1 MQRQA
6 AFSCELERYA
16 LSLIGLNTQT
26 SKVESKLRERLRFL
40 VLVVFVA
47 FSVLVVRLWQLQVVR
62 GEEYFRQTRR
72 NVVDMRM
79 LPSVRGKILDR
90 NLEPIADN
98 RPAFNL
104 YGAPNS
110 IDEEALER
118 ITKALS
124 LSKEER
130 EEFTKRLETRKGEE
144 HIAKLL
150 LEDQSRDRAAMVEQE
165 RHLLGELT
173 VRDEPYRYYPRD
185 RALAH
190 LVGYMN
196 KITATEL
203 DQRNQEGY
211 DATDLIG
218 RYGLER
224 AWESYLRGK
233 RGIEKFVVN
242 AKGER
247 IEGAD
252 SEGLIEGERF
262 VPPVAGHNVILT
274 IDLALQVEVE
284 RALRRQSSGA
294 VAVVEVNSGRIL
306 ALASSP
312 SFDPNVMTGHLSREQ
327 EAQML
332 SDPRKP
338 FIDKTLRQYYPP
350 GSTYKFVTA
359 LAALKERLVTE
370 QEPLTCT
377 GSHRQGRR
385 LFRCTGSHEKV
396 SLVEAIQHSCNVY
409 FWKLSERIGIDSMA
423 EMAKQFGFGSPT
435 GIGLNGDTAGRVP
448 TREWYEERDTF
459 KIGHTL
465 NAATGQGDVEVSVLQ
480 LALAYAAI
488 ANGRK
493 LFVPLV
499 VDRVESAS
507 GDLVVQYE
515 PQLRHEV
522 QVEDEHLEAIR
533 RGMDKVVNQVGGTA
547 YEYAKSDMLAYSG
560 KTGTAQVKSMKRRDD
575 DESLKNW
582 HPDRDHAWF
591 AGYAPSENPEIAFV
605 VLLEHGGSGGK
616 HAGPVGRQIV
626 EAYFK
631 DRLPAKGEAP
641 ASGSEGRP

>member
-1 MQRQA
+1 MP
-6 AFSCELERYA
+6 
-16 LSLIGLNTQT
+16 LIGNNAQSSASTFP
-26 SKVESKLRERLRFL
+26 LRDRLRYL
-40 VLVVFVA
+40 VLFVFIA
-47 FSVLVVRLWQLQVVR
+47 FSVMVVRLWQLQVVR

-72 NVVDMRM
+72 NVVDTRM

-90 NLEPIADN
+90 NLQPIADN

-104 YGAPNS
+104 FGIPED
-110 IDEEALER
+110 IDEEAELR
-118 ITKALS
+118 IARALD

-130 EEFTKRLETRKGEE
+130 EQFHDRLETRKGKE
-144 HIAKLL
+144 HVAKLL
-150 LEDQSRDRAAMVEQE
+150 LEDQSRDRAAMVKQE
-165 RHLLGELT
+165 RQLLGELS
-173 VRDEPYRYYPRD
+173 VRDEPYRHYPRD

-196 KITATEL
+196 KITAKEL
-203 DQRNQEGY
+203 IEREQEGY
-211 DATDLIG
+211 ASTDLVG

-233 RGIEKFVVN
+233 RGIERFVVN

-252 SEGLIEGERF
+252 TEGLIEGERF
-262 VPPVAGHNVILT
+262 VPPVAGHNVILS
-274 IDLALQVEVE
+274 IDLPLQEAVEK
-284 RALRRQSSGA
+284 ALRRQAAGA
-294 VAVVEVNSGRIL
+294 VAVVEVNTGRIL
-306 ALASSP
+306 ALASTP
-312 SFDPNVMTGHLSREQ
+312 SFNPNVMTGHLTREK

-359 LAALKERLVTE
+359 LAALKEHLVSE
-370 QEPLTCT
+370 EEPLTCT

-385 LFRCTGSHEKV
+385 LFRCTRSHEKV
-396 SLVEAIQHSCNVY
+396 DMLAALQHSCNVY
-409 FWKLSERIGIDSMA
+409 FWKLSERVGIDAMA
-423 EMAKQFGFGSPT
+423 EMARAFGFGAPT
-435 GIGLNGDTAGRVP
+435 GIGLNGDAAGRVP
-448 TREWYEERDTF
+448 TREWYEERDIF

-480 LALAYAAI
+480 LALAYAAL
-488 ANGRK
+488 ANGRR

-499 VDRVESAS
+499 VDRVESAA

-515 PQLRHEV
+515 SQLRHTIDV
-522 QVEDEHLEAIR
+522 SDEAIDTIR
-533 RGMDKVVNQVGGTA
+533 RGMWRVVNRPGGTA
-547 YEYAKSDMLAYSG
+547 YEYARSEMLEYSG
-560 KTGTAQVKSMKRRDD
+560 KTGTAQVKSMRRRDD
-575 DESLKNW
+575 DEGLKNW

-591 AGYAPSENPEIAFV
+591 AGFAPSENPEIAFV

-616 HAGPVGRQIV
+616 HAGPLGRLIV
-626 EAYFK
+626 ESYFA
-631 DRLPAKGEAP
+631 DRFPGKTPEAAGTKP
-641 ASGSEGRP
+641 

>member
-1 MQRQA
+1 MP
-6 AFSCELERYA
+6 
-16 LSLIGLNTQT
+16 LIGFQSRP
-26 SKVESKLRERLRFL
+26 SKSEQQLRERLRYL
-40 VLVVFVA
+40 ILAVFIA
-47 FSVLVVRLWQLQVVR
+47 FSVMVVRLWQLQVVR

-72 NVVDMRM
+72 NVVDARM

-90 NLEPIADN
+90 NLTPIADN

-104 YGAPNS
+104 YGVPES
-110 IDEEALER
+110 IDEAAEER
-118 ITKALS
+118 IAKTLALS
-124 LSKEER
+124 EEER
-130 EEFTKRLETRKGEE
+130 EQFHKRLHSRKG
-144 HIAKLL
+144 KRGSDTLL
-150 LEDQSRDRAAMVEQE
+150 FEDQPRDRAALVDQE
-165 RHLLGELT
+165 RHLLGELS
-173 VRDEPYRYYPRD
+173 VRDEPYRHYPSG

-196 KITATEL
+196 KITADEL
-203 DQRNQEGY
+203 DERRQEGY
-211 DATDLIG
+211 AASDLVG

-233 RGIEKFVVN
+233 RGIERFVVN

-247 IEGAD
+247 VDGPDAD
-252 SEGLIEGERF
+252 GLIEGERF
-262 VPPVAGHNVILT
+262 IPPVAGHNLVLT
-274 IDLALQVEVE
+274 IDLELQKTVE
-284 RALRRQSSGA
+284 RVLRRQSAGA

-306 ALASSP
+306 ALASTP
-312 SFDPNVMTGHLSREQ
+312 SFDPNVMTGHLTREK

-338 FIDKTLRQYYPP
+338 FIDKTLRQFYPP

-359 LAALKERLVTE
+359 LAALKERLITE
-370 QEPLTCT
+370 EEPLTCN

-396 SLVEAIQHSCNVY
+396 AMLAALQHSCNVY

-423 EMAKQFGFGSPT
+423 EMARSFGFGAPT
-435 GIGLNGDTAGRVP
+435 GLGLNGDSPGRVP
-448 TREWYEERDTF
+448 TRAWYEERDTF
-459 KIGHTL
+459 KVGHTL

-480 LALAYAAI
+480 LAMAYAAI
-488 ANGRK
+488 ANGGK
-493 LFVPLV
+493 LYVPSV
-499 VDRVESAS
+499 VDRVESAA
-507 GDLVVQYE
+507 GELVVQYE
-515 PQLRHEV
+515 TQLRHEV
-522 QVEDEHLEAIR
+522 DVPPEALSVVQ
-533 RGMDKVVNQVGGTA
+533 RGMWKVVNQLGGTA
-547 YEYAKSDMLAYSG
+547 YDYARSDLLEYSG

-575 DESLKNW
+575 DEGLKNW

-591 AGYAPSENPEIAFV
+591 AGFAPSENPEIAFV

-631 DRLPAKGEAP
+631 DRRPAATSPDK
-641 ASGSEGRP
+641 EGLGR

>member
-1 MQRQA
+1 M
-6 AFSCELERYA
+6 
-16 LSLIGLNTQT
+16 SLLGP
-26 SKVESKLRERLRFL
+26 SSRASRAESKLPERLKFL
-40 VLVVFVA
+40 VLVVFIA
-47 FSVLVVRLWQLQVVR
+47 FMVMVVRLWQLQVVR

-72 NVVDMRM
+72 NVVDSRM

-104 YGAPNS
+104 YGVPNS

-118 ITKALS
+118 IAKTLE

-130 EEFTKRLETRKGEE
+130 GEFEKRLQTRKGDE

-150 LEDQSRDRAAMVEQE
+150 FEDQSRDRAAMVEQE
-165 RHLLGELT
+165 RQLLGELS
-173 VRDEPYRYYPRD
+173 VRDEPFRYYPHD

-196 KITATEL
+196 KINAKEL
-203 DQRNQEGY
+203 DERRQEGY
-211 DATDLIG
+211 GSADLIG
-218 RYGLER
+218 RYGLEK

-233 RGIEKFVVN
+233 RGVEKFVVN

-247 IEGAD
+247 IEGPD

-262 VPPVAGHNVILT
+262 LPPVAGHNVILT
-274 IDLALQVEVE
+274 IDLPLQEEVE

-294 VAVVEVNSGRIL
+294 VAVVEVKSGRIL

-359 LAALKERLVTE
+359 LAALEERLVTE
-370 QEPLTCT
+370 EEPLTCT

-396 SLVEAIQHSCNVY
+396 GLIAAIRHSCNVY

-423 EMAKQFGFGSPT
+423 EMARQFGFGSPT

-515 PQLRHEV
+515 PQLRHEIKTSDV
-522 QVEDEHLEAIR
+522 HLDAIR
-533 RGMDKVVNQVGGTA
+533 RGMFEVVNRVGGTA
-547 YEYAKSDMLAYSG
+547 YEYAKSEMLEYSG

-591 AGYAPSENPEIAFV
+591 AGFAPSENPQIAFV

-631 DRLPAKGEAP
+631 DRLPAKVDVDVDP
-641 ASGSEGRP
+641 NKKQVRP

>member
-1 MQRQA
+1 MP
-6 AFSCELERYA
+6 
-16 LSLIGLNTQT
+16 LIGNNTQP
-26 SKVESKLRERLRFL
+26 SVAASQLRERLRYL
-40 VLVVFVA
+40 LLVVFIA
-47 FSVLVVRLWQLQVVR
+47 FSAMVARLWQLQVVR

-72 NVVDMRM
+72 NVVDTRM

-104 YGAPNS
+104 YGVPEE
-110 IDEEALER
+110 IDEPAELRMAEALG
-118 ITKALS
+118 LS
-124 LSKEER
+124 REER
-130 EEFTKRLETRKGEE
+130 EKLHKRLKTRKGAE
-144 HIAKLL
+144 HMPTLL
-150 LEDQSRDRAAMVEQE
+150 LEDQSRDRAALVKQE
-165 RHLLGELT
+165 RQLLGEFS
-173 VRDEPYRYYPRD
+173 VRDEPYRYYPHG

-196 KITATEL
+196 KITRKEL
-203 DQRNQEGY
+203 NDRDQEGY
-211 DATDLIG
+211 ASTDLIG

-224 AWESYLRGK
+224 AWERYLRGK
-233 RGIEKFVVN
+233 RGIERFVVN

-252 SEGLIEGERF
+252 TEGLIEGERF

-274 IDLALQVEVE
+274 IDLPLQEAVEK
-284 RALRRQSSGA
+284 ALRRQAAGA
-294 VAVVEVNSGRIL
+294 VAVVEVNTGRIL
-306 ALASSP
+306 ALASTP
-312 SFDPNVMTGHLSREQ
+312 SFDPNVMTGHLTREK

-359 LAALKERLVTE
+359 LAALKERLVSE
-370 QEPLTCT
+370 DEPLTCT

-396 SLVEAIQHSCNVY
+396 DMVMALQHSCNVY
-409 FWKLSERIGIDSMA
+409 FWKLSERVGIDSMA
-423 EMAKQFGFGSPT
+423 TVARDFGFGAPT
-435 GIGLNGDTAGRVP
+435 GIGINGDAAGRVP
-448 TREWYEERDTF
+448 TREWYEERDIF

-480 LALAYAAI
+480 LALAYATL
-488 ANGRK
+488 ANGGR

-499 VDRVESAS
+499 VDRVESAA

-515 PQLRHEV
+515 PQLRRTIDVPE
-522 QVEDEHLEAIR
+522 EAIETVR
-533 RGMDKVVNQVGGTA
+533 RGMWKVVNQPGGTA
-547 YEYAKSDMLAYSG
+547 HDYARSEMLEYSG
-560 KTGTAQVKSMKRRDD
+560 KTGTAQVKSMRRRHDD
-575 DESLKNW
+575 AGLKNW

-591 AGYAPSENPEIAFV
+591 AGFAPSENPEIAFV

-631 DRLPAKGEAP
+631 DRLPAKTPGP
-641 ASGSEGRP
+641 AKGAAQ